1 MVLINGFVLPLLLS
15 VLVFRWYKQ
24 FKKEEL
30 TEDAFFKRI
39 AIGIVIMILC
49 VVILNL
55 LFDM

>member
-1 MVLINGFVLPLLLS
+1 MILINGFVLPLLLS
-15 VLVFRWYKQ
+15 VLVYRWYKQ

-39 AIGIVIMILC
+39 AIGIVAMILC

-55 LFDM
+55 LL